1 MHRKTET
8 SNRKEGYIRMINIS
22 SQIKSQKYNVNSNVA
37 FRNNL
42 TSSDVK
48 HNSDQISLNDSDRK
62 QHKKKIVKRIVIGA
76 LLTLLSAI
84 LVENIIFLKLF
95 MIYPPGFYHNL
106 LKDYNINPNIVKIFW
121 RI

>member
-84 LVENIIFLKLF
+84 LVEHIIFFKK
-95 MIYPPGFYHNL
+95 H
-106 LKDYNINPNIVKIFW
+106 W
-121 RI
+121 RKKC

>member
-1 MHRKTET
+1 
-8 SNRKEGYIRMINIS
+8 MINIS

-62 QHKKKIVKRIVIGA
+62 QHKKKIVKRIIIGS

-84 LVENIIFLKLF
+84 LVENIIFVKKYCRF
-95 MIYPPGFYHNL
+95 
-106 LKDYNINPNIVKIFW
+106 PNK
-121 RI
+121 

>member
-1 MHRKTET
+1 
-8 SNRKEGYIRMINIS
+8 MINIS

-84 LVENIIFLKLF
+84 LVEHIIFFKK
-95 MIYPPGFYHNL
+95 H
-106 LKDYNINPNIVKIFW
+106 W
-121 RI
+121 RKKC

>member
-22 SQIKSQKYNVNSNVA
+22 SQIKSQKYNANSNVA

-62 QHKKKIVKRIVIGA
+62 QHKKKIVNFSLC
-76 LLTLLSAI
+76 LLQISFNYFTPQI
-84 LVENIIFLKLF
+84 L
-95 MIYPPGFYHNL
+95 IYL
-106 LKDYNINPNIVKIFW
+106 ININIST
-121 RI
+121 